1 MVEAPGEGVPWRT
14 PPDGHVLAVTLPRD
28 QTWRSRCTLP
38 NPTIPRRGRGWPCL
52 TFCGLALRVTL
63 PSHAALASSRH
74 VTLPCGQRAREC
86 GVSLSGGIDW
96 TALTRHGQ
104 PRSSAEVASIGKWS
118 QGGPPGRGGAAGPNI
133 QEVRRLE
140 NSSHTAKSLQAASSR
155 ASPTT
160 LLQKPNPPT
169 CQRLPFRLIRS
180 LREDARL
187 AKTLVGRG
195 RVFI

>member
-14 PPDGHVLAVTLPRD
+14 PPEGHVLAVTLPRD

-118 QGGPPGRGGAAGPNI
+118 QGGPPG
-133 QEVRRLE
+133 
-140 NSSHTAKSLQAASSR
+140 SHTAKSLQAASSR

-160 LLQKPNPPT
+160 LLQKPSPPT